1 LQGTPTARFDDI
13 AASSEEMLTLYDLA
27 RALGGRTSLAVAGDI
42 IAKHLRR
49 VLPASLCVFYLFDA
63 ATDELVAAHASGT
76 DAEALDGLRI
86 EMGQRISGWVGAN
99 RTTIANSDP
108 ALDLGEAARGGKAR
122 LRSCLSTPL
131 IADSCLV
138 GVLTLYSSNA
148 GAFTEDHRRIIE
160 AVARQISQVVHASAE
175 FDRGHSVLKD
185 ALTGLPNLERLRGL
199 TLADVGLSTETCSDP
214 LSLLFIDVDGLKN
227 VNARAGREIGD
238 AVVAHAAKTIRRVL
252 RGGDILFRYGG
263 DEFVVLLSK
272 TDAETAQIIG
282 DRVRSM
288 VGTSPLDLTDG
299 SSLRIFVTIGIATH
313 PADGLS
319 LADLISAAKQRI
331 LPDGPSSV
339 DLAPGIH

>member
-1 LQGTPTARFDDI
+1 
-13 AASSEEMLTLYDLA
+13 
-27 RALGGRTSLAVAGDI
+27 
-42 IAKHLRR
+42 
-49 VLPASLCVFYLFDA
+49 
-63 ATDELVAAHASGT
+63 
-76 DAEALDGLRI
+76 
-86 EMGQRISGWVGAN
+86 
-99 RTTIANSDP
+99 
-108 ALDLGEAARGGKAR
+108 
-122 LRSCLSTPL
+122 L